1 MRLIPFVAVSSANQ
15 VYCST
20 FLHILTLPVWLGIDW
35 NVYIVTYLAPYADIR
50 QFFDAFVVV
59 INRDSLISISVN
71 SFLNFRLRF
80 ILAVNWLSFAIFFPN
95 FDFDGR
101 KISFRITMAEVPLLC
116 KFTLNLLLSFALIIN
131 KAVELRSCPIFGFVR
146 CTFLVIHWV
155 RWASSASTI
164 LALLAVHNRTKP
176 QMSKSR
182 IKSTVVY

>member
-1 MRLIPFVAVSSANQ
+1 MRLVSFVVVTSTNQ
-15 VYCST
+15 VYCS
-20 FLHILTLPVWLGIDW
+20 FLHVWTLSVWLGIDW
-35 NVYIVTYLAPYADIR
+35 NMHTVTYLAPNTDIR
-50 QFFDAFVVV
+50 QFLDVFVFV
-59 INRDSLISISVN
+59 INRASLISISFN
-71 SFLNFRLRF
+71 SFLNFRLWLLF
-80 ILAVNWLSFAIFFPN
+80 ILAFNWLSLINIFSN
-95 FDFDGR
+95 FYRR
-101 KISFRITMAEVPLLC
+101 KISFRVAMAEVPLLC